1 MICGADLS
9 DPEVSTRQRAA
20 VKELFEAVTQT
31 VQDRYRVTDMLGR
44 GGMGAVFLAEDLRLG
59 RMVALKVLRPE
70 LAEEASFVRRFEREA
85 KIAGGLDHSNI
96 IPIYE
101 VEQVGDFHFF
111 VMKYVDGKS
120 LDELLAGKSLP
131 MQHALDILWQTAC
144 GLGHAHRRGVIH
156 RDVKPSNIMVD
167 ESGRVVI
174 TDFGISKALEAKTQY
189 TSEGQMIG
197 TPRYLSPEQAKG
209 NPLDGRSD
217 QYSLAVVGYEMVVG
231 QLPLV
236 ADTVHALMYMHIY
249 EMPTPADRVRPD
261 IPPAI
266 SNALQRALAK
276 DPEQRFPSME
286 AFASALLPERQ
297 IESGPISWP
306 GLPRDSAR
314 REPTTPTPP
323 TPPTVPVPR
332 LRSRRTALALV
343 VAAALVLGVAVTGVW
358 GRGEDLAAPE
368 TVTGSSADAT
378 PKAPLAP
385 RPAPPSADS
394 VATPAEL
401 VRSEPPPR
409 TDTAP
414 KPARPRPRRPWTAKP
429 APAPAPTA
437 DTAAPAT
444 EPPKPVVGYLT
455 VNAVPYGSVSVDGVE
470 IGDTPVFRYEL
481 PPGEHDLRIA
491 RTGFRTDSLSAT
503 ITANN
508 EVRLSRTLVR
518 DVR

>member
-1 MICGADLS
+1 MSLPEESRFCMICGADLS

-31 VQDRYRVTDMLGR
+31 VQDRYRVSDMLGR

-85 KIAGGLDHSNI
+85 KIAAGLDHSNI

-120 LDELLAGKSLP
+120 LDELLAAKSLP
-131 MQHALDILWQTAC
+131 MEHALDILWQTAC

-167 ESGRVVI
+167 DSGRVVI

-209 NPLDGRSD
+209 QPLDGRSD
-217 QYSLAVVGYEMVVG
+217 QYSLAVVGYEMLVG

-249 EMPTPADRVRPD
+249 EMPTPAGTVRPA

-266 SNALQRALAK
+266 SNALQRALSK

-286 AFASALLPERQ
+286 AFASTLLPERQ
-297 IESGPISWP
+297 TESGPISWP
-306 GLPRDSAR
+306 GLARHSAR
-314 REPTTPTPP
+314 REATTP

-332 LRSRRTALALV
+332 WRSRRPALALV
-343 VAAALVLGVAVTGVW
+343 AAAALVLGVAVAGGW
-358 GRGEDLAAPE
+358 GRGEDLAVPPAPGAAPQDLGAGE
-368 TVTGSSADAT
+368 TGTGSS
-378 PKAPLAP
+378 
-385 RPAPPSADS
+385 PAASPADS
-394 VATPAEL
+394 VAMPAESA
-401 VRSEPPPR
+401 RSEPPPR
-409 TDTAP
+409 ADTAP
-414 KPARPRPRRPWTAKP
+414 TPARPRPR
-429 APAPAPTA
+429 
-437 DTAAPAT
+437 
-444 EPPKPVVGYLT
+444 
-455 VNAVPYGSVSVDGVE
+455 
-470 IGDTPVFRYEL
+470 
-481 PPGEHDLRIA
+481 
-491 RTGFRTDSLSAT
+491 
-503 ITANN
+503 
-508 EVRLSRTLVR
+508 
-518 DVR
+518 